1 VAETLAGF
9 EQIVW
14 HSVVVPAKTPKTV
27 AVKLS
32 KELMRIMRM
41 PDIKERLSSH
51 GLDPV
56 GSTPEELQ
64 ALINKEIKLY
74 ARLVKDIGFQPM

>member
-1 VAETLAGF
+1 MPGF
-9 EQIVW
+9 EQVVW
-14 HSVVVPAKTPKTV
+14 HSVVVPAKTPK
-27 AVKLS
+27 AIAAKLS

-41 PDIKERLSSH
+41 PDIKERLSSQ

-74 ARLVKDIGFQPM
+74 AKLVKDIGFKPM